1 MSEDSK
7 DPDTAMAFP
16 EDEPSFDEIV
26 IKALH
31 TAKVAF
37 RKQIEDY
44 GYDSSRCDIRFTVWP
59 VDSNYE
65 KRLRRFEIEEECKEE
80 K

>member
-1 MSEDSK
+1 MSEK
-7 DPDTAMAFP
+7 PIKTVFP

-26 IKALH
+26 GKALQV
-31 TAKVAF
+31 AKDAF

-44 GYDSSRCDIRFTVWP
+44 YYDSSRCDIRFTAWV